1 MSSNHTHP
9 PQALPDVSTSH
20 SKGNPLAPLDH
31 IMTMAILAYGGIA
44 KLLLAIDSACPPY
57 PRYALTKGGGWSY
70 SGTMQSQEM
79 RDILPAWLSF
89 VPDNGRFRMYV
100 QVLQVL
106 YRLIRNSD
114 GAFQPG
120 ADVYPAYRLAV
131 HDVAK
136 WLAYQRVPDAVPYT
150 VYPGASFCFS
160 LLVGETTPC
169 PWGERCN
176 GTCESG
182 APAPPPPPPLESNS
196 GSDTESVTYSDSD
209 ETESE
214 TY

>member
-1 MSSNHTHP
+1 
-9 PQALPDVSTSH
+9 
-20 SKGNPLAPLDH
+20 
-31 IMTMAILAYGGIA
+31 
-44 KLLLAIDSACPPY
+44 
-57 PRYALTKGGGWSY
+57 
-70 SGTMQSQEM
+70 
-79 RDILPAWLSF
+79 LSF
-89 VPDNGRFRMYV
+89 VPDNGCFQRYV
-100 QVLQVL
+100 QVLSVL
-106 YRLIRNSD
+106 YRLVRSHFPD
-114 GAFQPG
+114 GSFHPG

-136 WLAYQRVPDAVPYT
+136 RLAYQGVPDAVPYT

-182 APAPPPPPPLESNS
+182 APAPPPPPPPPPLESNS
-196 GSDTESVTYSDSD
+196 GSDTESVTYWDPD
-209 ETESE
+209 ETETETESE